1 MSVTKEPSLCYT
13 TVELGAQRGQ
23 EPLRLLGFLLFPVS
37 PLAGNFF
44 AKDLVVS
51 EKLPIFATDILTFNF
66 LSIWKQRKEK
76 ERAKRWELHSGKQWE
91 EKKNGLKKARNNLN
105 CWTIRGSLITKNP
118 FFTNPYL
125 LWIRLD
131 LILLTNVHL
140 ITLGSGTSAPSNMV
154 EKDI

>member
-1 MSVTKEPSLCYT
+1 MGVG
-13 TVELGAQRGQ
+13 GAEGSGTYAP

-76 ERAKRWELHSGKQWE
+76 ERAKR
-91 EKKNGLKKARNNLN
+91 
-105 CWTIRGSLITKNP
+105 
-118 FFTNPYL
+118 
-125 LWIRLD
+125 
-131 LILLTNVHL
+131 
-140 ITLGSGTSAPSNMV
+140 
-154 EKDI
+154 